1 MSLGVTRVPYTT
13 LFGLARGWVVL
24 TAVTLGISL
33 VAMEGRAQTTNA
45 FVVSNVDVDVTAATA
60 ADARKQAISQGERR
74 AFERLLARLTLS
86 YDRSKLP
93 QVNQKDI
100 SEYIRDFSVSNA
112 KNSTVRYLADLSF
125 RFKPAE
131 VRALL
136 RDLGIEFA
144 ETVSKPVLVLP
155 VYEVA
160 GAVALWDEPNPWRKL
175 WSDKS
180 ASDGLVPIV
189 LARGDLQDLRAIGGE
204 QAIRGDKPRLI
215 AIGSRYNVSTVL
227 VAHAKA
233 VTVTGGRLGLQVN
246 VVSYGADQRGQYIE
260 LDIEPEGGDLTA
272 LLAKAVEE
280 TALAIEDRWKEANL
294 LRFERSSVLAA
305 TLPLRALTDWVEAKR
320 RLGKIAVIEQ
330 VDLVLIS
337 RTEARLNIF
346 YLGDPDQLTL
356 AMAQTDI
363 KLTENDGS
371 WSLQLL
377 KSRKTDKAKAGR

>member
-1 MSLGVTRVPYTT
+1 MSLGVTKVLRTTT
-13 LFGLARGWVVL
+13 LSLLRVGLLL
-24 TAVTLGISL
+24 TFFALCMSVC
-33 VAMEGRAQTTNA
+33 VEDGRAQTTNA
-45 FVVSNVDVDVTAATA
+45 FIVSDVHVDVTAATA

-86 YDRSKLP
+86 YDRSNLP
-93 QVNQKDI
+93 QVNQEDI
-100 SEYIRDFSVSNA
+100 SEYVRDFSVSNA

-125 RFKPAE
+125 RFKPRE

-160 GAVALWDEPNPWRKL
+160 GAVALWDEPNPWRKF
-175 WSDKS
+175 WSAKS
-180 ASDGLVPIV
+180 TSEGLVPIV

-204 QAIRGDKPRLI
+204 QAIRGDIQRLT
-215 AIGSRYNVSTVL
+215 AIGSRYNVTTVL

-233 VTVTGGRLGLQVN
+233 VTVKGGRLGLQVN

-260 LDIEPEGGDLTA
+260 LDVVPEGKDLTDI
-272 LLAKAVEE
+272 LSKAVEE
-280 TALAIEDRWKEANL
+280 TASAIEDRWKEANL

-305 TLPLRALTDWVEAKR
+305 TLPLRALTDWVEARR
-320 RLGKIAVIEQ
+320 RLGKIAVIEH
-330 VDLVLIS
+330 VVLVVFWGFVG
-337 RTEARLNIF
+337 RVF
-346 YLGDPDQLTL
+346 FFFLGDPDQLTL

-363 KLTENDGS
+363 KLTENEGS
-371 WSLQLL
+371 WNLQLL
-377 KSRKTDKAKAGR
+377 KLRSSGETKTGR